1 MRSKV
6 YTSFMHLLKKDTEI
20 KKFCLHASNEKFVAV
35 DTEFMRTKTYWPKL
49 CLIQIATSKKAVV
62 IDALTDNKH
71 LEPIKKLLINPKIL
85 KVFHGARQDLEVIYH
100 VFGKPVKS
108 IFDTQVAAMVCGFDH
123 PISYAK
129 LVSKLIKIKIN
140 KKERSSDWSLRPLT
154 KQQIKYALSD
164 VVYLKK
170 IYKILLKMLEKNKR
184 LNWIKDEMQNLQKK
198 EHYITEPKTIWKKIK
213 FSNKPSDQI
222 NIIKRLAEYREL
234 EAQGQDLPRSW
245 LLTDREILQIA
256 RIKPKT
262 EEAIR
267 KEWLISKQNMKKN
280 DLQKII
286 SIVKLKNKNVRS
298 KKGVGRSSGNS
309 ETNESIRGM
318 LMLLLKLKCKE
329 YGVAE
334 KMIATNDQVQD
345 IASGHRSKVPALSGW
360 RKEIFGNDAIR
371 LRKGEISLKIKR
383 GKIILAQ

>member
-1 MRSKV
+1 
-6 YTSFMHLLKKDTEI
+6 MHLLKKDTEI

>member
-1 MRSKV
+1 
-6 YTSFMHLLKKDTEI
+6 
-20 KKFCLHASNEKFVAV
+20 
-35 DTEFMRTKTYWPKL
+35 
-49 CLIQIATSKKAVV
+49 
-62 IDALTDNKH
+62 
-71 LEPIKKLLINPKIL
+71 
-85 KVFHGARQDLEVIYH
+85 
-100 VFGKPVKS
+100 
-108 IFDTQVAAMVCGFDH
+108 
-123 PISYAK
+123 
-129 LVSKLIKIKIN
+129 
-140 KKERSSDWSLRPLT
+140 
-154 KQQIKYALSD
+154 
-164 VVYLKK
+164 
-170 IYKILLKMLEKNKR
+170 
-184 LNWIKDEMQNLQKK
+184 MQNLQKK

>member
-1 MRSKV
+1 M
-6 YTSFMHLLKKDTEI
+6 LDTN
-20 KKFCLHASNEKFVAV
+20 CNL
-35 DTEFMRTKTYWPKL
+35 
-49 CLIQIATSKKAVV
+49 KKAVV